1 MDDLIVIILTLIVAA
16 AGALGQLK
24 KKKQA
29 ASPVENEGE
38 PAQPESLWDLF
49 QEDAGQ
55 QPRVE
60 KLEDKEYDYEQ
71 YEEKVSPKVEVKT
84 EKPNYQFTAH
94 NEGKSIVKD
103 KLPMKVKRL
112 KSKSGIKRDFSLRK
126 AVIYSEILNRK
137 YS

>member
-29 ASPVENEGE
+29 TAPVESDGE
-38 PAQPESLWDLF
+38 PAQPESFWDLF
-49 QEDAGQ
+49 KEDSGQ
-55 QPRVE
+55 QQHVE
-60 KLEDKEYDYEQ
+60 KQEYEEYDNEQ
-71 YEEKVSPKVEVKT
+71 NEEQVASKVVVKT
-84 EKPNYQFTAH
+84 EKPKYHFAQQ
-94 NEGKSIVKD
+94 NEGKSVVKD
-103 KLPMKVKRL
+103 KLPVKVKRL
-112 KSKSGIKRDFSLRK
+112 KLKSGIRNDFSLRK